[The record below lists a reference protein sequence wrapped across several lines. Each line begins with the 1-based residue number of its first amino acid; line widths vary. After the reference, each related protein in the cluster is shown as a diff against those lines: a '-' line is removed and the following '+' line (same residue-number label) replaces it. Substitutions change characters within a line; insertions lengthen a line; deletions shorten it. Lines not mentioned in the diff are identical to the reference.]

1 MKRLDFELFDEVAL
15 RAVESPRK
23 RMHYD
28 LRTEAFEPLRE
39 DGSHSWHDT
48 SMKML
53 NVLMADSVIP
63 IHRHRDTN
71 EVVVVMRGSGCEV
84 EYDDEGRELERVELM
99 AGGAC
104 SGVMVPRGAWHTFIA
119 HEDGTTIFE
128 AKDGAYDPVE
138 TEEFLTPSA
147 RSFDSAQDKF

>member
-1 MKRLDFELFDEVAL
+1 M
-15 RAVESPRK
+15 
-23 RMHYD
+23 
-28 LRTEAFEPLRE
+28 RTEAFEPLGA
-39 DGSHSWHDT
+39 DGLPTWHDT

-84 EYDDEGRELERVELM
+84 EYDGDGRELQRVELV
-99 AGGAC
+99 AGSDC
-104 SGVMVPRGAWHTFIA
+104 SGVVVPRGAWHTFIA

-128 AKDGAYDPVE
+128 AKDGAYDPKK
-138 TEEFLTPSA
+138 TEEVL
-147 RSFDSAQDKF
+147 R

>member
-1 MKRLDFELFDEVAL
+1 MFDSVAL
-15 RAVESPRK
+15 RASESPRR

-63 IHRHRDTN
+63 VHRHADTN

-84 EYDDEGRELERVELM
+84 EFEVRNGVLAEIHRVEM
-99 AGGAC
+99 AAGSSC
-104 SGVMVPRGAWHTFIA
+104 SGVVVPRGAWHTFIA

-128 AKDGAYDPVE
+128 AKDGAYDPVK
-138 TEEFLTPSA
+138 TEEIFGMG
-147 RSFDSAQDKF
+147 RNRDGNKK